1 MSRLREPSRS
11 PPHAALLIE
20 PSVTKLGG
28 GAVVPTSSRALLA
41 VVVALVGVALG
52 QLGLWWY
59 AGTEGGV
66 LPLVDY
72 LAETFGLLV
81 PLQALLA
88 AGFAWWGAR

>member
-1 MSRLREPSRS
+1 MGSWRCRP
-11 PPHAALLIE
+11 A
-20 PSVTKLGG
+20 
-28 GAVVPTSSRALLA
+28 
-41 VVVALVGVALG
+41 VALG